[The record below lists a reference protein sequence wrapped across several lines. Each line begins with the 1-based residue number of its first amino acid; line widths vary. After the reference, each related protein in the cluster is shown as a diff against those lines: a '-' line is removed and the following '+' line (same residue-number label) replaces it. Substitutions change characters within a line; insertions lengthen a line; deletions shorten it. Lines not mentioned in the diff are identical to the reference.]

1 MVSIFSGV
9 VALRRYEDAIYYLP
23 LVNSLQELTQG
34 FKPNMICAEDL
45 SEVLINVF
53 KIIGC
58 MDEIIK
64 TTKIRQFNP

>member
-9 VALRRYEDAIYYLP
+9 VALRKYEDAIYYLP
-23 LVNSLQELTQG
+23 LINSLQELTQG
-34 FKPNMICAEDL
+34 FSTNMICAEDL

-64 TTKIRQFNP
+64 TT